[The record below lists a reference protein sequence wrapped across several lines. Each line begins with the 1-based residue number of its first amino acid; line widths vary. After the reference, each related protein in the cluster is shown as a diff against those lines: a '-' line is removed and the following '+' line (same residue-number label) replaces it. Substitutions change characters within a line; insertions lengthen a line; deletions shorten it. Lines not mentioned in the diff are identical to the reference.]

1 MIVLKADK
9 ELNLTFQ
16 KLIKM
21 MDAPVEWNGMFFV
34 VGDYLILQGSV
45 RSLFF
50 NFDTKLVVT
59 NIIELKAEEQM
70 IAAVEQHPN
79 VRDILNM
86 VLYAFG
92 KWGNIK
98 GLRVDKDYVQ
108 LNRLFAQILGEFQVE
123 SQYGPEHFRFYKNK
137 IRLTYEDVIEAVLS
151 DEPEEVLL
159 PEEEE
164 PQGLWHKLVWKKAAS
179 SFLMRD
185 TTLAERRRN
194 RIGNTFI
201 WPDICAR
208 SVEASF
214 TWQFT
219 RKAGNFRLRQKRGQS
234 ALPAFTAVK
243 SAVACIRQDQS
254 VCWWMGMY
262 TKWTLSGMRLPMRI
276 IRNFWDVLPDG
287 M

>member
-1 MIVLKADK
+1 
-9 ELNLTFQ
+9 
-16 KLIKM
+16 
-21 MDAPVEWNGMFFV
+21 
-34 VGDYLILQGSV
+34 
-45 RSLFF
+45 
-50 NFDTKLVVT
+50 
-59 NIIELKAEEQM
+59 M

-79 VRDILNM
+79 VREDILNM

-185 TTLAERRRN
+185 TTLAERRQEEGT
-194 RIGNTFI
+194 RI
-201 WPDICAR
+201 
-208 SVEASF
+208 
-214 TWQFT
+214 
-219 RKAGNFRLRQKRGQS
+219 RK
-234 ALPAFTAVK
+234 
-243 SAVACIRQDQS
+243 
-254 VCWWMGMY
+254 
-262 TKWTLSGMRLPMRI
+262 
-276 IRNFWDVLPDG
+276 
-287 M
+287 